1 MFNKCELLLIIIDC
15 DCPLRLWPLW
25 RWSVAV
31 GVCEGA
37 GREKDGNR
45 LHFWLRLLPR
55 KGEEM
60 GFFFPQPI
68 YLPTHLPCRR
78 VYEISIWRFAHLM
91 PDFLVWKLGLDRRK
105 ECGGK
110 ACPQCFRSLGN
121 EFSSDLKFLGLH
133 NFLVKKKKV
142 KREPFRY

>member
-1 MFNKCELLLIIIDC
+1 MQEGRRMETDFIFDLDC
-15 DCPLRLWPLW
+15 YP
-25 RWSVAV
+25 
-31 GVCEGA
+31 
-37 GREKDGNR
+37 EKE
-45 LHFWLRLLPR
+45 R
-55 KGEEM
+55 KWV
-60 GFFFPQPI
+60 FFFPQPI

-121 EFSSDLKFLGLH
+121 GGRNAEDLMTPASKDESAGVMH
-133 NFLVKKKKV
+133 IQ
-142 KREPFRY
+142 